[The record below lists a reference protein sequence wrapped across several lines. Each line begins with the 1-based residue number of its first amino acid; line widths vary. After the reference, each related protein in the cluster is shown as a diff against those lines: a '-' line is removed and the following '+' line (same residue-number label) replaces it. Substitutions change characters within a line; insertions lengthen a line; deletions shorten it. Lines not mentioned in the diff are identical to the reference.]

1 MKNTD
6 RLPVL
11 LFAAMLSSPAVWSA
25 VEDISDECDAC
36 HGQDGVSQR
45 SDVPTIAGMSDF
57 VLSEAMFIYRDRE
70 RPCRESEYRHG
81 ETERPPTTMCD
92 VAQDLDDGEIEA
104 IAKHYAAQAFVPA
117 KQDFDPAKA
126 EVGARI
132 HREKC
137 DKCHTDGGSNPE
149 DDAGLIAGQWTPYLE
164 QAFADYQSGDREVLD
179 EKMQEKL
186 DELDAGMIDAL
197 IHYYA
202 SQQ

>member
-1 MKNTD
+1 
-6 RLPVL
+6 
-11 LFAAMLSSPAVWSA
+11 MLSYPVAWSA
-25 VEDISDECDAC
+25 VEDIAAECDSC
-36 HGQDGVSQR
+36 HGEDGVSQHG
-45 SDVPTIAGMSDF
+45 DVPTIAGMSDF

-81 ETERPPTTMCD
+81 DIERPPTTMCD
-92 VAQDLDDGEIEA
+92 AVQDLDDEEIEA
-104 IAKHYAAQAFVPA
+104 IAKHYAAQEFVPA
-117 KQDFDPAKA
+117 KQEFDAAKA
-126 EVGARI
+126 ELGGQI

-137 DKCHTDGGSNPE
+137 EKCHTDGGSNPE

-164 QAFADYQSGDREVLD
+164 QAFADYESGDREVLD